1 MKIEKSQQLLRKRS
15 KKLTKVIVF
24 SKQVAKKR
32 AREIGG
38 GATARRIKMY

>member
-1 MKIEKSQQLLRKRS
+1 MKIEKSQQVLRKKS

-24 SKQVAKKR
+24 SEQVAKKR
-32 AREIGG
+32 AREIGD